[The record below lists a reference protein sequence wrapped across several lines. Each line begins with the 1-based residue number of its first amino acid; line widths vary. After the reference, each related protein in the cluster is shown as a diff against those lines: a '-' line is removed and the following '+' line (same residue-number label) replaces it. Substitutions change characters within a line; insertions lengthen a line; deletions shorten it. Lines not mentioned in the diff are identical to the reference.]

1 MAKTSINTNVKDFQS
16 VQRSLEAIRKE
27 LDDLKDR
34 LDIKSS
40 GNENET
46 AGSTGS
52 FRIIKED
59 SENKVLEIKTEEGWN
74 KLYVGGSSISLNELK
89 NKSKSKNKKG
99 IDQLESED
107 SLTDGDKAK
116 KTIFDE
122 EANKFVMPRADY
134 ISDWTAVGTTALTH
148 NLNTTSFSSIVVL
161 ANSSASDTGSA
172 LSPGVTV
179 TFNSTTTFE
188 MSNLPGSGFYKVKAW
203 K

>member
-27 LDDLKDR
+27 LDELKNR

-40 GNENET
+40 GNEDEKSGT
-46 AGSTGS
+46 TGS
-52 FRIIKED
+52 FRVIKED
-59 SENKVLEIKTEEGWN
+59 SNNNVLEIKTEEGWN
-74 KLYVGGSSISLNELK
+74 KLYVGGSSIALNELESG
-89 NKSKSKNKKG
+89 SKSKNKKG

-107 SLTDGDKAK
+107 LLTDGDKAK

-172 LSPGVTV
+172 LSPAVVV
-179 TFNSTTTFE
+179 TFNSATTFAVT
-188 MSNLPGSGFYKVKAW
+188 NLPGSGFYKVKAW